1 MKYKYQTASINFS
14 ILEEFAQKHRKNPTD
29 AERILWNFLKGGKLG
44 YHFRRQ
50 HIILDFIPDFVC
62 LSKQLIIEIDGGY
75 HFEREQPLLDAERTK
90 VLLEQGF
97 KVLRFTN
104 EEVIGNIESVIRTIT
119 KELKENE

>member
-29 AERILWNFLKGGKLG
+29 AERILWNFLKGGELG
-44 YHFRRQ
+44 YHFWRQ

-75 HFEREQPLLDAERTK
+75 NFEGEQPLLDAERTK

>member
-75 HFEREQPLLDAERTK
+75 HFEGEQPLLDADRTK
-90 VLLEQGF
+90 VLLEQVF

>member
-1 MKYKYQTASINFS
+1 MKHKYETATSNYS
-14 ILEEFAQKHRKNPTD
+14 ILQAFAIHNRKNPTD
-29 AERILWNFLKGGKLG
+29 AERILWEQLKGGRLG
-44 YHFRRQ
+44 QHFRRQ
-50 HIILDFIPDFVC
+50 HIVADFIPDFVC

-75 HFEREQPLLDAERTK
+75 HFEGEQPLLDADRTK

>member
-14 ILEEFAQKHRKNPTD
+14 IFEEFAQKHRKNPTD

-75 HFEREQPLLDAERTK
+75 HFEGEQPLLDAERTK

>member
-75 HFEREQPLLDAERTK
+75 HSEGEQPLLDAERTK

>member
-29 AERILWNFLKGGKLG
+29 AERILWNFSKGGKLG

-62 LSKQLIIEIDGGY
+62 LSKQLIIEIDDGY
-75 HFEREQPLLDAERTK
+75 HFEGEQPLLDAERTK

-97 KVLRFTN
+97 KILRFTN
-104 EEVIGNIESVIRTIT
+104 AEVIGNIESVIRTIT